1 MEEAV
6 DKPQENDEAGKEK
19 SPASR
24 PQRQRKKKR
33 QKQPSRKKVEEVSP
47 VLQSKYVLAVHTLH
61 AEQKPVAL
69 HPFIGCLLVMND
81 LECAN
86 ACSRGGSI
94 RLVSCLSAQIPK
106 HAHSSDSK

>member
-1 MEEAV
+1 M
-6 DKPQENDEAGKEK
+6 DKPQENNEAGKEK

-33 QKQPSRKKVEEVSP
+33 QKQPSRKKVKEVSP
-47 VLQSKYVLAVHTLH
+47 VLQSDCNLAVRTLL
-61 AEQKPVAL
+61 AEHKPVAL

-81 LECAN
+81 LEYAN

-94 RLVSCLSAQIPK
+94 RLVSCMSTQKPK
-106 HAHSSDSK
+106 HAHNVDSK